1 MKTTKWDDFI
11 KERHSDEEIATAK
24 REAMKELK
32 LLDLQ
37 RLRKLS
43 GQTQAQ
49 VAEKLHVTQAE
60 FSRVERRPNL
70 TLATLQKVVEALGGK
85 LRISAQFEDVSY
97 ALKGAWTENE
107 IPAPEVIDAHQKRKS
122 VGRRSRTVR

>member
-1 MKTTKWDDFI
+1 MKTKKWDDFL
-11 KERHSDEEIATAK
+11 KEHHSDEEIEKTN

-32 LLDLQ
+32 VLDLQ

-60 FSRVERRPNL
+60 FSRVERRSNL

-97 ALKGAWTENE
+97 ALKGAWTEKE
-107 IPAPEVIDAHQKRKS
+107 IPAPEIIDDHHKKKAA
-122 VGRRSRTVR
+122 GRRSRAGH